1 LGWFLL
7 FFELIEISSNTLM
20 NNVMPMTLN
29 VNVAR
34 GLPFSLSRQK
44 IASDMH
50 TIDTTASVLL
60 NFGSVFKGF
69 IFKG

>member
-1 LGWFLL
+1 
-7 FFELIEISSNTLM
+7 M

-69 IFKG
+69 MFKG